1 MDNGNDKKIDHDHE
15 MARKPKTIMT
25 LSMTITI
32 KKQKLNKQKKTKQ
45 IRNK

>member
-15 MARKPKTIMT
+15 KARKPKTIMT

-32 KKQKLNKQKKTKQ
+32 KNKQTKKNATNPK
-45 IRNK
+45 

>member
-1 MDNGNDKKIDHDHE
+1 MDNGNDKKIDHE

-32 KKQKLNKQKKTKQ
+32 KNKS
-45 IRNK
+45 

>member
-15 MARKPKTIMT
+15 KARKPKTIMIP
-25 LSMTITI
+25 SMTITI
-32 KKQKLNKQKKTKQ
+32 KNKSLTNKKKTKQ